1 MTDVAMAPSLRC
13 EVPEPEREPAL
24 ARRPL
29 AVVAAVVGCLLLVAR
44 PPLLGSVGDPVTI
57 LMILF
62 AVLFAVG
69 ASWPAARGV
78 AVRSAK
84 QLSLAEALGIVGVGA
99 ATFAV
104 GRLLGG
110 GDAPFHAPSDAIVR
124 LIVLNSV
131 AAVAEEAFF
140 RRLVYGALLPGG
152 VALAVVGSAA
162 LFALVHV
169 TVYGWWVLPLDL
181 AAGLVLSWQRWAS
194 GSWKIPAITH
204 VLANVLVVI

>member
-1 MTDVAMAPSLRC
+1 MNETV
-13 EVPEPEREPAL
+13 L

-29 AVVAAVVGCLLLVAR
+29 AVVAGAAGCLLLVVR
-44 PPLLGSVGDPVTI
+44 PPLLRSVADPVLV
-57 LMILF
+57 LMALF
-62 AVLFAVG
+62 AAIFAVG
-69 ASWPAARGV
+69 VSWPATGAAERRLSGLEFTGV
-78 AVRSAK
+78 I
-84 QLSLAEALGIVGVGA
+84 ALGV

-104 GRLLGG
+104 GRVLGG
-110 GDAPFHAPSDAIVR
+110 GEAPFHAPASAVMR

-140 RRLVYGALLPGG
+140 RRLVYGALVPGG

-169 TVYGWWVLPLDL
+169 TIYGWWVLPLDL

-194 GSWKIPAITH
+194 GSWTAPAITH
-204 VLANVLVVI
+204 VAANILVVI